1 MYALYIFCRWIDFF
15 LCSFGFAYVC
25 ICIHISFSSKRIQ
38 KIEKGNQSHNM
49 CILNCLSF
57 VTKRV
62 NPQLHG
68 CVCERVCAVN
78 KKQPERVNLLAPPL
92 LLPPLSASDAFV
104 LELSVSPS
112 AIYAFTGLFYFHE
125 RENELVCVFRCS

>member
-1 MYALYIFCRWIDFF
+1 MHCIYFFADGSIFFFVPLGSHMY
-15 LCSFGFAYVC
+15 V
-25 ICIHISFSSKRIQ
+25 HISFSSKRIQ
-38 KIEKGNQSHNM
+38 KKRKKNQSHNV

-62 NPQLHG
+62 NPQSHG

-92 LLPPLSASDAFV
+92 LPPLSASDAFV
-104 LELSVSPS
+104 LELSVSPL
-112 AIYAFTGLFYFHE
+112 AIYAFTGLFYFHG